1 MDELEFQLV
10 KIWESVLGKRGIGVR
25 DNFWEHGGHSLIA
38 LRMMRRIE
46 KMVGKELPI
55 ATLLQVPTIKEL
67 AKLLRQS
74 EWPTVWPS
82 LVAVQSR
89 GSKAPFFC
97 VHGVGG
103 LIIGFRDL
111 ARHLGEDQP
120 FYGLQAQ
127 GMDGKR
133 PVLTRVE
140 DMATH
145 YIQEICKVQAHGP
158 YCLGGLCVGGWVAYE
173 MAQQLRAQG
182 EEVGLLAMLDTYTT
196 HWSRRSLIIKLLR
209 LSPSQSVAF
218 AIRKAGVYL
227 KNAGII
233 MQMQFLPPA
242 LKEVREAL
250 HLASANYAPRPYP
263 GRITFFRPAEKSIRD
278 SDDPQAGWVELAVG
292 GLEIVDVPGD
302 HNNILDEPQ
311 VRVLAQRLKVCLERP
326 QNDSRSNQMARSDSS

>member
-1 MDELEFQLV
+1 MDELEVQLV
-10 KIWESVLGKRGIGVR
+10 KIWESVLDKRGIGVR
-25 DNFWEHGGHSLIA
+25 DNFWELGGHSLIA

-46 KMVGKELPI
+46 KMAGKELPI
-55 ATLLQVPTIKEL
+55 TTLLHVPTIEEL

-74 EWPTVWPS
+74 ERSTAWSS
-82 LVAVQSR
+82 LVAIQPG

-103 LIIGFRDL
+103 LVIGFRNL

-127 GMDGKR
+127 GTDGKR

-145 YIQEICKVQAHGP
+145 YIQEMRTVQPHGP
-158 YCLGGLCVGGWVAYE
+158 YHLGGLSFGAWVAYE

-182 EEVGLLAMLDTYTT
+182 EEVDLLAMFDAYTT

-209 LSPSQSVAF
+209 LPLSESVTF
-218 AIRKAGVYL
+218 MIHKAGVYL
-227 KNAGII
+227 KSAGII
-233 MQMQFLPPA
+233 MQMQLLPLT
-242 LKEVREAL
+242 LKQVRKAL
-250 HLASANYAPRPYP
+250 HLASASYVPRPYS
-263 GRITFFRPAEKSIRD
+263 GKITFFRSAERSIRD
-278 SDDPQAGWVELAVG
+278 SDGPQAGWGKLTAGE
-292 GLEIVDVPGD
+292 LEIVDVPGD

-311 VRVLAQRLKVCLERP
+311 VGVLAQRLKARLERSR
-326 QNDSRSNQMARSDSS
+326 NDRRSSQMVRS